1 MQPRPSTQ
9 QFQIQSTLAKIMLLG
24 GLNLCLIC
32 ALIWATDA
40 QKEYRLPQN
49 IYPESYFINLTIDA
63 DAFTANNDDFKGEV
77 GIVIVVKEAT
87 NNISIHKSD
96 TLSITKILFDSAEIK
111 ITETTFYN
119 ETTQILN
126 ITIPD
131 NLNVNDR
138 HILNIT
144 YDGKFTSD
152 MLGFYKSSYEDRGK
166 TKYLLTTQFQATFA
180 RRAFPCFDEPEFKS
194 VFNLT
199 VTHPNTTTVLSN
211 TDVNKT
217 IANGFKNTTTFNSTP
232 KMSSYLVAFIISEF
246 SCNKYAGLLYTMVP
260 QRVCSRDGVN
270 HTTREWAL
278 NEGVS
283 ILNMLNQYTKIYYT
297 DYNNKM
303 DQVAIPDF
311 TAGAMEN
318 WGLVTYRERSLL
330 WSDTDSSNRY
340 KQTIS
345 AIVAHEFAHMWF
357 GNLVTSRWWNTIFL
371 NEGFAR
377 YFQYILTGILHNDWQ
392 MENQFVVEQ
401 LQLAMAADDIPT
413 AQALQQDAYTP
424 PAISARFGTIS
435 YSKGASVFRMVSHFL
450 GGEMFKKG
458 LQFYLNERKL
468 NYTEPDMLWNSFNIT
483 NANLPD
489 TMTNLMKNW
498 VEKNGF
504 PLINVNRSE
513 NTLTLTQEKFLR
525 QGKNVESKWYVPI
538 SYTLANDTFKFES
551 TLPRA
556 WLTPNLDVVEIDV
569 GNVDWVILNNKA
581 TGYYRVNYDPAL
593 WDQITLALNA
603 KNFSGIPENNRAQIV
618 DDVFNLAKIG
628 KLSYSIAFK
637 YLSFLEK
644 DTSYFPWY
652 SAFSGFTYLEKRIS
666 KESKLG
672 QAISKHISTWMSEI
686 YGTIGIP
693 NSNNQIYT
701 HKLVLTNSWACKL
714 GNEECLDDIL
724 SQFKGF
730 KNFNARL
737 DPNLQGIVFCNAL
750 RYTNDTEDWHFLWNL
765 YKTTD
770 VSTEKVTL
778 LGALGCTENKNLLKT
793 YLEHSINENSG
804 IKPQDA
810 LSVFS
815 AVQTSQI
822 GVNIALQFLKNNYA
836 SIQSSYKSL
845 NALSNLIEQLADKFT
860 TKEQLEELQN
870 FIDELKKKPGDFTD
884 FISTA
889 EISLKAA
896 EANIQWVENLGEYLF
911 NYYNINDNDDNNNNN
926 NPGSSS
932 TIHMSF
938 VVIVP
943 GLVFLLFK

>member
-458 LQFYLNERKL
+458 LQFYLNER
-468 NYTEPDMLWNSFNIT
+468 
-483 NANLPD
+483 
-489 TMTNLMKNW
+489 
-498 VEKNGF
+498 
-504 PLINVNRSE
+504 
-513 NTLTLTQEKFLR
+513 
-525 QGKNVESKWYVPI
+525 
-538 SYTLANDTFKFES
+538 
-551 TLPRA
+551 
-556 WLTPNLDVVEIDV
+556 
-569 GNVDWVILNNKA
+569 
-581 TGYYRVNYDPAL
+581 
-593 WDQITLALNA
+593 
-603 KNFSGIPENNRAQIV
+603 
-618 DDVFNLAKIG
+618 
-628 KLSYSIAFK
+628 
-637 YLSFLEK
+637 
-644 DTSYFPWY
+644 
-652 SAFSGFTYLEKRIS
+652 
-666 KESKLG
+666 
-672 QAISKHISTWMSEI
+672 
-686 YGTIGIP
+686 
-693 NSNNQIYT
+693 
-701 HKLVLTNSWACKL
+701 
-714 GNEECLDDIL
+714 
-724 SQFKGF
+724 
-730 KNFNARL
+730 L